1 MDGHHVTTV
10 HGDGLIISTPSGS
23 TAYNLSA
30 GKQRRVL
37 LALALVT
44 SATRSSVL
52 RAVGDTR
59 RRLASGALR
68 AVHPAHTHRAA
79 LSRRET
85 LHRARIVSRR
95 RDPPRERQAR
105 RTGNARRQNGAR
117 RRFFPVLRPCRLDT
131 KRPVL
136 HSFRWCPS
144 CQEARCAPS
153 APSPAPA
160 APCASQ
166 LLGPQVRLR
175 LGAFPVPVINM
186 VRTTAASLF

>member
-1 MDGHHVTTV
+1 MPRQQAVDGHHVTTV

-30 GKQRRVL
+30 GKQRRAL

-68 AVHPAHTHRAA
+68 ALHPAHTHRAA

-85 LHRARIVSRR
+85 LHRARIISRR
-95 RDPPRERQAR
+95 RDTPRERQAR
-105 RTGNARRQNGAR
+105 RTGNARRQNCAR

-136 HSFRWCPS
+136 HS
-144 CQEARCAPS
+144 
-153 APSPAPA
+153 
-160 APCASQ
+160 
-166 LLGPQVRLR
+166 
-175 LGAFPVPVINM
+175 
-186 VRTTAASLF
+186 